1 MSSQRDNPE
10 NALINQGIFSLASND
25 IIKKAG
31 EVARHA
37 KFGPGEY
44 LCFQGDPQ
52 SPLVLLISGQ
62 LRLFT
67 LSENGFEVPMG
78 VINAGQSSGEPAIL
92 CDSPSMLNIAAVRH
106 SAVALIGRNDARQL
120 FNEPQVSRALNT
132 IMAQR
137 FTHHIERHAV
147 QGLPRA
153 DARISAVIE
162 AVIND
167 AGTNESPLIELPN
180 QATIAALAKVS
191 RETVSRVLK
200 SLEQRGVL
208 AKEGQW
214 VRVCDRTTL
223 RSLAAG

>member
-1 MSSQRDNPE
+1 MSNKRDNPE
-10 NALINQGIFSLASND
+10 KALRDQGLFSLSSDD
-25 IIKKAG
+25 IVKKAS
-31 EVARHA
+31 EIARYT

-92 CDSPSMLNIAAVRH
+92 CDSPSMLNIAAVRD
-106 SAVALIGRNDARQL
+106 SSVALIGRADARQL
-120 FNEPQVSRALNT
+120 FTQPQVSRALNT

-162 AVIND
+162 SVIND
-167 AGTNESPLIELPN
+167 AGKGESPLIELPN

-214 VRVCDRTTL
+214 VRVCDRNTL